1 MENIVEFR
9 IKGQPQGK
17 ARPRFNGNHTYTPKA
32 TKDYEHLVRTS
43 YIAQCGNK
51 MNDFNRIAIKAYFE
65 IPKSATKK
73 ERAEIMAGKKVN
85 KKPDIDNIIKIILDS
100 LNGLAYADDKQITK
114 IEAIKSYTLGESEVW
129 VTLEREENVG
139 FK

>member
-1 MENIVEFR
+1 MQNIIEFK

-17 ARPRFNGNHTYTPKA
+17 ARPRFNGNHTYTPRV

-43 YIAQCGNK
+43 YIAQCGNQ
-51 MNDFNRIAIKAYFE
+51 MNDFNKITIKAYFE

-73 ERAEIMAGKKVN
+73 ERAEIIEGKRIN

-114 IEAIKSYTLGESEVW
+114 IEASKSYTLGDPEVW
-129 VTLEREENVG
+129 VILEKEM
-139 FK
+139 

>member
-1 MENIVEFR
+1 MQNIIEFR

-17 ARPRFNGNHTYTPKA
+17 ARPRFNGNHTYTPRA
-32 TKDYEHLVRTS
+32 TRDYEHLVRTS
-43 YIAQCGNK
+43 YIKQCGNQ
-51 MNDFNRIAIKAYFE
+51 MNDFNKITIKAYFE

-73 ERAEIMAGKKVN
+73 ERAEIIEGKRIN

-114 IEAIKSYTLGESEVW
+114 IEASKSYTLGDPEVW
-129 VTLEREENVG
+129 VILEKEM
-139 FK
+139 

>member
-1 MENIVEFR
+1 MQNIIEFR

-17 ARPRFNGNHTYTPKA
+17 ARPRFNGNHTYTPRA
-32 TKDYEHLVRTS
+32 TRDYEHLVRTS
-43 YIAQCGNK
+43 YIKQCGNQ
-51 MNDFNRIAIKAYFE
+51 MNDFNKITIKAYFE

-73 ERAEIMAGKKVN
+73 ERAEIIEGKRVN

-114 IEAIKSYTLGESEVW
+114 IEASKSYTLGDPEVW
-129 VTLEREENVG
+129 VILEKEM
-139 FK
+139 